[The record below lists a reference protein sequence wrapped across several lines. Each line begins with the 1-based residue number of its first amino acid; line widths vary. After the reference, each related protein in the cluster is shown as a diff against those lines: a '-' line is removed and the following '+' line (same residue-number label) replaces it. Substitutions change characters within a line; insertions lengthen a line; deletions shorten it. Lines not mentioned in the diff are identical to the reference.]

1 MLNHE
6 SSNCTADL
14 LYLLTILHMRTCY
27 DPLWVLIVSCILQH
41 LHFPFGGLM
50 NLFYSILPITLSRM
64 AGYPILFLSSMFPNK
79 NLPPVCLNQSFQK
92 RKQQISSFVGGKKK
106 VGIFQISTEPVW
118 AGTACKVA
126 PGLFSAK
133 AETYFTWTTCSRKLC
148 RRQIVSHSQRPELK
162 SHPRSFHSPSL
173 IGNSFPISN
182 KGGPYV

>member
-1 MLNHE
+1 MILVEHLDLWICKQRRRNSPCMLNHE

-64 AGYPILFLSSMFPNK
+64 AGYPILFLSSVLPNK

-92 RKQQISSFVGGKKK
+92 RRLQGKQQISSFVGQKKK
-106 VGIFQISTEPVW
+106 LASSRFPLSQCELEQFAKLPLGYFQLKQKHILHGRHAV
-118 AGTACKVA
+118 
-126 PGLFSAK
+126 
-133 AETYFTWTTCSRKLC
+133 
-148 RRQIVSHSQRPELK
+148 VS
-162 SHPRSFHSPSL
+162 
-173 IGNSFPISN
+173 
-182 KGGPYV
+182 